1 MRRFLF
7 DYIYDSQKMS
17 VSNEL
22 LSVDLDSAIDFIDE
36 HFMELHFEEE
46 IEISAIRLRN
56 DQDDEILLYRLHLDA
71 ISR

>member
-7 DYIYDSQKMS
+7 DYIYDSQKMI

-22 LSVDLDSAIDFIDE
+22 LSADLDSAIDFIDE
-36 HFMELHFEEE
+36 HFMELHFEQES
-46 IEISAIRLRN
+46 EISAIRLRN